1 MVSSDPTIKPDDGD
15 GPRGSAEGGGRSSR
29 DDETMGA
36 PAGGAPGGGG
46 AGGGGTGPGGT
57 APDPGEGGTSL
68 ERPGDQIGHFK
79 LLSLI
84 GEGGFGSVWL
94 AERREPFIQRVA
106 LKLIKAGMD
115 SKTVLARFEQERQA
129 LAVMNQPGIA
139 RVLDGG
145 ITPNGRPYFAMEY
158 VKGEPITDFCDRL
171 KLSIED
177 RLKLFEQACEA
188 IQHAHLKG
196 IVHRDI
202 KPGNILA
209 FMGEDGQPGLKV
221 IDFGVAKAMTHTLT
235 AQTIFTETGVMVG
248 TVEYMSPEQT
258 DGAAQDIDTRSDIY
272 SLGVLLYELLV
283 GATPFDGKELRKKAY
298 GEIQRTLR
306 EQDPPSPSA
315 RLSTLSTR
323 DREAISRIEAARNLR
338 AADLVRR
345 LRGELEWIPQKAMRK
360 EPQHRYQ
367 TALEFANDV
376 RAYLDGRPITAAPES
391 TGYRLRKYVRR
402 NRALVAGAVAVLM
415 ALVVGLGLATWQ
427 WAEARRAKDQAVAA
441 RDAAVASEQRAVA
454 EKAAADEA
462 RKAAESS
469 EQRAVAEKAAAD
481 EARKAAEAS
490 ESKAVAQQQRA
501 EDLLGVMAT
510 GAALDA
516 VRRSDV
522 ALARRELETVA
533 SIGRA
538 DRFPAQLALTMSDQS
553 ITEPLRGHESYV
565 TSVTFSPD
573 GRTLASASGDKTI
586 RLWDASTGKPLGEPL
601 RGHENYV
608 TSVTFSPDGRTLAS
622 GSSDKTIR
630 LWDASTGKPVGEP
643 LRGHEREIYSVTFS
657 PDGRT
662 LASGSFD
669 NTIRLWD
676 ASTGKPV
683 GEPLRGHDEWVS
695 SVTFSPDG
703 RTLAS
708 ASSDSTIRLWDAST
722 GKPVGE
728 PLRGHEDGVTSV
740 TFSPDG
746 RTLASASY
754 DSTIRLWDAST
765 GKPVGEPLRGHEGDV
780 YSVTFSPDGR
790 TLASASGDSTIRL
803 WDASTG
809 KPVGEPLRGHERE
822 VSSVTFSPDGRT
834 LASASGDS
842 TIRLLD
848 ASTGKPVGEPLRGH
862 EGEVTSVTF
871 SPDGRT
877 LASGSD
883 DSTIRLWDAV
893 PLRERIGAIRARL
906 AQVDTIRAQLKPQ
919 IDAVGDSEADCA
931 AFQDAVLADP
941 RFTGDLRTA
950 ALIMVGEVSEDREA
964 KRVAQ
969 RAALEA
975 RLAQL
980 QREYEAKHWAAV
992 LTLLPTVAPA
1002 DLQGTGSDVWNE
1014 VAWRGL
1020 TELPADSPARDLR
1033 QLLGYAQR
1041 AVELSQR
1048 KDGTILD
1055 TLARAHWELGD
1066 KPSALA
1072 VQAEAIRALE
1082 AQRAAAKDA
1091 DAQFDTSITK
1101 LRETLACYERDQPP
1115 APPKAQP
1122 AAPPEA
1128 QPAAPPAAPAP
1139 AP

>member
-1 MVSSDPTIKPDDGD
+1 VTFSPDG
-15 GPRGSAEGGGRSSR
+15 
-29 DDETMGA
+29 
-36 PAGGAPGGGG
+36 
-46 AGGGGTGPGGT
+46 
-57 APDPGEGGTSL
+57 
-68 ERPGDQIGHFK
+68 
-79 LLSLI
+79 
-84 GEGGFGSVWL
+84 
-94 AERREPFIQRVA
+94 
-106 LKLIKAGMD
+106 
-115 SKTVLARFEQERQA
+115 
-129 LAVMNQPGIA
+129 
-139 RVLDGG
+139 
-145 ITPNGRPYFAMEY
+145 
-158 VKGEPITDFCDRL
+158 
-171 KLSIED
+171 
-177 RLKLFEQACEA
+177 
-188 IQHAHLKG
+188 
-196 IVHRDI
+196 
-202 KPGNILA
+202 
-209 FMGEDGQPGLKV
+209 
-221 IDFGVAKAMTHTLT
+221 
-235 AQTIFTETGVMVG
+235 
-248 TVEYMSPEQT
+248 
-258 DGAAQDIDTRSDIY
+258 
-272 SLGVLLYELLV
+272 
-283 GATPFDGKELRKKAY
+283 
-298 GEIQRTLR
+298 RTLA
-306 EQDPPSPSA
+306 SA
-315 RLSTLSTR
+315 RGDST
-323 DREAISRIEAARNLR
+323 I
-338 AADLVRR
+338 R
-345 LRGELEWIPQKAMRK
+345 L
-360 EPQHRYQ
+360 
-367 TALEFANDV
+367 
-376 RAYLDGRPITAAPES
+376 LDAS
-391 TGYRLRKYVRR
+391 TGKP
-402 NRALVAGAVAVLM
+402 
-415 ALVVGLGLATWQ
+415 VG
-427 WAEARRAKDQAVAA
+427 
-441 RDAAVASEQRAVA
+441 
-454 EKAAADEA
+454 
-462 RKAAESS
+462 
-469 EQRAVAEKAAAD
+469 
-481 EARKAAEAS
+481 
-490 ESKAVAQQQRA
+490 
-501 EDLLGVMAT
+501 
-510 GAALDA
+510 
-516 VRRSDV
+516 
-522 ALARRELETVA
+522 
-533 SIGRA
+533 
-538 DRFPAQLALTMSDQS
+538 
-553 ITEPLRGHESYV
+553 EPLRGHEGYV
-565 TSVTFSPD
+565 RSVTFSPD

-586 RLWDASTGKPLGEPL
+586 R
-601 RGHENYV
+601 V
-608 TSVTFSPDGRTLAS
+608 
-622 GSSDKTIR
+622 
-630 LWDASTGKPVGEP
+630 WDASTGKPVGEP
-643 LRGHEREIYSVTFS
+643 LRGHEGYVRSVTFS

-662 LASGSFD
+662 LAS
-669 NTIRLWD
+669 T
-676 ASTGKPV
+676 
-683 GEPLRGHDEWVS
+683 
-695 SVTFSPDG
+695 
-703 RTLAS
+703 
-708 ASSDSTIRLWDAST
+708 SD
-722 GKPVGE
+722 
-728 PLRGHEDGVTSV
+728 
-740 TFSPDG
+740 
-746 RTLASASY
+746 

-1082 AQRAAAKDA
+1082 AQRAPAKDA